1 MGNLRILT
9 AGESHGKGLVGI
21 LEGLP
26 AGLKLN
32 REKIDEQLKR
42 RQGGYGRGERMQIEF
57 DHAEILSGVRF
68 GVTLGSPIAVLIEN
82 RDWANWKDRMGVW
95 EGKEDSPV
103 KVPRP
108 GHADLAGSFKYGH
121 RDLRNVLE
129 RASARETAMRVALG
143 SIVRQLLEGF
153 DIWIGSHVVQ
163 IHQVA
168 SEETFR
174 KLCEKWSPKTVGT
187 IREMCSRAEES
198 EVRCGNRMVDE
209 IMRKTILMAKENG
222 DSVGGV
228 FEVAALNVPVG
239 LGSCTQGGRRLD
251 GLISAELMSIPGIKA
266 VEIGLGIES
275 GSRFGSEVHDPIVP
289 GETDV
294 PARSSNRAGGIE
306 GGMSNGMPIVVRA
319 TMKPIPTLKKPLPSI
334 DLETGRAVLA
344 HKERSDV
351 CAVPAASVVGETMMA
366 ITLGNAFC
374 EKFGGD
380 SLQQMKDHYN
390 ASGKIF
396 SG

>member
-1 MGNLRILT
+1 MGSLRILT

-26 AGLKLN
+26 AGLRLD

-42 RQGGYGRGERMQIEF
+42 RQGGYGRGKRMQIEF
-57 DHAEILSGVRF
+57 DRAEIISGVRF

-82 RDWANWKDRMGVW
+82 KDWVNWKDRMGVW

-103 KVPRP
+103 TIPRP
-108 GHADLAGSFKYGH
+108 GHADLAGHFKYGH

-129 RASARETAMRVALG
+129 RASARETAMRVILG
-143 SIVRQLLEGF
+143 SIVRQLLEVF
-153 DIWIGSHVVQ
+153 DIWIGSHVIQ
-163 IHQVA
+163 IQQVT

-174 KLCEKWSPKTVGT
+174 KVCEEWSSRTAET
-187 IREMCSRAEES
+187 IREMCVRAEKS
-198 EVRCGNRMVDE
+198 AMRCGNETIDE
-209 IMRKTILMAKENG
+209 IMKKTILVAKENG
-222 DSVGGV
+222 DTVGGV
-228 FEVAALNVPVG
+228 FEVVALNVPVG
-239 LGSCTQGGRRLD
+239 LGSCAQWGRRLD
-251 GLISAELMSIPGIKA
+251 GHLSAGLMSIPGIKA

-275 GSRFGSEVHDPIVP
+275 GFRFGSEVHDPILP
-289 GETDV
+289 GDTDV

-306 GGMSNGMPIVVRA
+306 GGMSNGMPIIVRA

-334 DLETGRAVLA
+334 DLQTGGAVMA

-351 CAVPAASVVGETMMA
+351 CAVPAASVVGEAMMA
-366 ITLGNAFC
+366 ITLGEAFC